1 MPLIDLT
8 LQHGQT
14 LEEARRRLDMTVNEL
29 TGKFGAMVQ
38 RVEWAPDRNRVKLSG
53 VGFWIEMWVDMQL
66 LHATGDIPMLGRLL
80 GGPLTSGLRQI
91 VQQTFQ
97 KKLPP

>member
-14 LEEARRRLDMTVNEL
+14 LDEARRRLEMTVTEV
-29 TGKFGAMVQ
+29 TTKFGAMVQ
-38 RVEWAPDRNRVKLSG
+38 RVEWAADRGRVKLSG
-53 VGFWIEMWVDMQL
+53 VGFWIEMSVDGQA
-66 LHATGDIPMLGRLL
+66 LHATGDIPILGRLL
-80 GGPLTSGLRQI
+80 SGPLMAGLRQI
-91 VQQTFQ
+91 VERTFQ

>member
-14 LEEARRRLDMTVNEL
+14 LDEARRRLEMTVNEV
-29 TGKFGAMVQ
+29 TTKFGAMVQ
-38 RVEWAPDRNRVKLSG
+38 RVEWAADRSRVKLSG
-53 VGFWIEMWVDMQL
+53 VGFWIEMSVDIQAL
-66 LHATGDIPMLGRLL
+66 YATGDIPILGRLL
-80 GGPLTSGLRQI
+80 SGPLMAGLRQI
-91 VQQTFQ
+91 VERTFQ

>member
-14 LEEARRRLDMTVNEL
+14 LDEARRRLEMTVNEV
-29 TGKFGAMVQ
+29 TAKFGPMIQ
-38 RVEWAPDRNRVKLSG
+38 RVDWAADRGRVKLSG
-53 VGFWIEMWVDMQL
+53 VGFWIEMSVDIQA

-80 GGPLTSGLRQI
+80 SGPLIAGLRQI
-91 VQQTFQ
+91 VQRTFQ
-97 KKLPP
+97 KNLPP